1 MLLLHQ
7 GTDQMSE
14 TSAAGTTLAGTVQPA
29 AAGAKGFDA
38 NVTLTA
44 SVAEAFVQAG
54 YRFCIRYVGR
64 RQMAGHDLTA
74 SEAATILQAGLALM
88 VVQHVEEPGW
98 TPSAALGTEYGA
110 NAARFTQAIGVPP
123 GVNVWLDLEGVADGV
138 PAQDVA
144 EYCNAWYA
152 QVQAAGYAPGVY
164 VGYGAGLGPQGLYD
178 LEFQHYWSAYNLNG
192 DQYPAVRGVQMRQE
206 TGGGT
211 VGGLT
216 TESYD
221 DDFTQ
226 TDALGGNAVW
236 LAPAGA

>member
-1 MLLLHQ
+1 MN
-7 GTDQMSE
+7 
-14 TSAAGTTLAGTVQPA
+14 A
-29 AAGAKGFDA
+29 AASTLSGVVQAATPNAKGFDA
-38 NVTLTA
+38 NITITA
-44 SVAEAFVQAG
+44 GIAQAFVQAG
-54 YRFCIRYVGR
+54 YQFCIRYVGR
-64 RQMAGHDLTA
+64 TQMASHDLTA
-74 SEAATILQAGLALM
+74 SEAATILQSGLALM

-98 TPSAALGTEYGA
+98 IPSAGLGTEYGA
-110 NAARFTQAIGVPP
+110 NAAGFTQAIGVPA
-123 GVNVWLDLEGVADGV
+123 GVNVWLDLEGVADGT
-138 PAQDVA
+138 PAQTVSD
-144 EYCNAWYA
+144 YCNSWYA
-152 QVQAAGYAPGVY
+152 AVEAAGYVPGVY

-178 LEFQHYWSAYNLNG
+178 LAFQHYWSAYNLNG

-226 TDALGGNAVW
+226 TDALGGNAIW

>member
-1 MLLLHQ
+1 
-7 GTDQMSE
+7 MSE
-14 TSAAGTTLAGTVQPA
+14 SSAAGSTLAGRVQA
-29 AAGAKGFDA
+29 AAPNAKGFDA
-38 NVTLTA
+38 NVTITA
-44 SVAEAFVQAG
+44 GVAQAFVQAG
-54 YRFCIRYVGR
+54 YQFCIRYVGR
-64 RQMAGHDLTA
+64 TQMAGHDLTA

-88 VVQHVEEPGW
+88 VVQHVEEPQW
-98 TPSAALGTEYGA
+98 TPSGSLGTEYGA
-110 NAARFTQAIGVPP
+110 NAARFTRAIGVPG
-123 GVNVWLDLEGVADGV
+123 GVNVWLDLEGVAEGV

-144 EYCNAWYA
+144 DYCNNWYA
-152 QVQAAGYAPGVY
+152 QVKAAGYAPGLY

-178 LEFQHYWSAYNLNG
+178 LKFQHYWSAYNLND
-192 DQYPAVRGVQMRQE
+192 DQHPAVRGVQMRQV

-226 TDALGGNAVW
+226 TDALGGNVVW

>member
-1 MLLLHQ
+1 
-7 GTDQMSE
+7 MSE
-14 TSAAGTTLAGTVQPA
+14 TAAAAATTLAGTATA
-29 AAGAKGFDA
+29 ATPGAKGFDA
-38 NVTLTA
+38 NVTISA
-44 SVAEAFVQAG
+44 GVAQAFVEAG
-54 YRFCIRYVGR
+54 YKFCIRYVGR
-64 RQMAGHDLTA
+64 TAMAGHDLTA
-74 SEAATILQAGLALM
+74 GEAATILQSGLALM

-98 TPSAALGTEYGA
+98 APSGALGTEYGA
-110 NAARFTQAIGVPP
+110 NAAAFTKAIGVPP
-123 GVNVWLDLEGVADGV
+123 GVNVWLDLEGVADG
-138 PAQDVA
+138 AATQDVTAYCDNWFA
-144 EYCNAWYA
+144 E
-152 QVQAAGYAPGVY
+152 VQAAGYVPGLY

-178 LEFQHYWSAYNLNG
+178 LKFQHYWSAYNLNG

-226 TDALGGNAVW
+226 TDALGGNALW